1 MHGIEE
7 WSLIDEYGMD
17 VSPSSYTKVA
27 ITEVSLI
34 SCQIQSLLM
43 VGKLSST
50 SILNQYYNC
59 VD

>member
-7 WSLIDEYGMD
+7 WPLIDEYGMD

-34 SCQIQSLLM
+34 SCQIQSLLI
-43 VGKLSST
+43 VSRNT
-50 SILNQYYNC
+50 SMSNQYHNC